1 MNNPLTILYMR
12 QHFLILLLILS
23 SSAFAQIHKTSQT
36 VQGTWTTNKTIID
49 PKVGIVKL
57 IRVKHDDSGHGTF
70 IAFNDTSNFSFY
82 LSPMNDDVCI
92 WNYAGNYAY
101 RSNTLSLKFN
111 SYSQHGKCKGLS
123 KSYKKDQM
131 KFMFLLESISK
142 DTLVLKRQ
150 TK

>member
-1 MNNPLTILYMR
+1 MR
-12 QHFLILLLILS
+12 KNIFILLLIFS
-23 SSAFAQIHKTSQT
+23 SSAFAQIHKTTQT
-36 VQGTWTTNKTIID
+36 VQGIWTANKTIID
-49 PKVGIVKL
+49 PKVGIIKL

-70 IAFNDTSNFSFY
+70 IAFNDTCNFSFY

-111 SYSQHGKCKGLS
+111 SYSQHGKCKRLS

-131 KFMFLLESISK
+131 KFNFLVENVGK
-142 DTLVLKRQ
+142 DTLVLKRK

>member
-1 MNNPLTILYMR
+1 MR
-12 QHFLILLLILS
+12 KNIFILLLIFS
-23 SSAFAQIHKTSQT
+23 SSTFAQINKTSQT
-36 VQGTWTTNKTIID
+36 VQGIWTTNKSIID

-57 IRVKHDDSGHGTF
+57 IRVKHDDSGQGTF
-70 IAFNDTSNFSFY
+70 ISFNDTCNFSFY

-92 WNYAGNYAY
+92 WNYAGNYSY
-101 RSNTLSLKFN
+101 LSKTLSLKFN

-131 KFMFLLESISK
+131 KFVFSLESASK